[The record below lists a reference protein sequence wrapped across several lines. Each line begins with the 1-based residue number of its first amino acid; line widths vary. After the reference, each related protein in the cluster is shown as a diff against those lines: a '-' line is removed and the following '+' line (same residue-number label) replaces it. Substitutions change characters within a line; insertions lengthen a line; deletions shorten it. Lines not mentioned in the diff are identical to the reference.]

1 MPTPL
6 GYSKVLL
13 GTETAITGPIY
24 RSLAAPRD
32 AVLQDP
38 ANPDDPFVGL
48 TRPEAPSL
56 YHSFVRTAQAKGS
69 LPCLGVQPIVD
80 DVAQP
85 FEWLTYEQVA
95 TRVTNSAA
103 GMMHLDLLPV
113 IGGEGG
119 NRMLAIYMKNSID
132 WVVAEYAA
140 YSFSAVVVA
149 LYDTLG
155 PDSTQF
161 ILNQTEI
168 PTIVCTAAE
177 LPKLVQARS
186 KCPYLKNVVISGG
199 CTGDAQFEAECD
211 ARAAGLNVLHL
222 EVIETEGQKHPIAP
236 ELPTGEDMASIMYTS
251 GTTGDP
257 KGAMLT
263 HGGILCVCTAIKDF
277 CFTGGHAFTSESV
290 YLSYLPLA
298 HIMERTSLVNSFSG
312 GSRVG
317 FSQGN
322 PLKLVDDIKAL
333 RPTVFVTVPRLLNR
347 IYDSI
352 TAKMLN
358 GKKSVAFLFT
368 MGVRAKLRRLR
379 RHGTSRHAF
388 WDRLLFH
395 KIRAGLGLDRC
406 KFIISGSAPLSPDVL
421 DFCRIALLATLVEGY
436 GQTETCGGVTA
447 TPFKDLATGFVGAP
461 INAAEIRLESVPDM
475 GYLVT
480 DRTHGEGSAA
490 VPCMGRG
497 EICVRGPTVFKGYFK
512 QPDKTTEVVDAEG
525 WLHTGDVGM
534 WSTLGQLRIID
545 RKKNIFKLSQG
556 EYVAPEKIENVLV
569 TCPSVAQIFVA
580 GDSFHSH
587 VVGIIVPDEPAIRLV
602 AKANGL
608 LNATFRELCDHDL
621 IRGIVKKEIEEAS
634 KRAKLAGFERV
645 REIYLHHDLFTVD
658 NELLTPTFKLRRGDA
673 QKLFK
678 SELDRMYVLTGDSV
692 VKTTIPDIK

>member
-1 MPTPL
+1 MPKPL
-6 GYSKVLL
+6 GYSKVLV
-13 GTETAITGPIY
+13 GTETATTGPIY
-24 RSLAAPRD
+24 RSLTPAQD

-38 ANPDDPFVGL
+38 ANPDDPFLGL

-56 YHSFVRTAQAKGS
+56 YHNLILTVQKDPA
-69 LPCLGVQPIVD
+69 LPCLGIQPIVD
-80 DVAQP
+80 GVVQP
-85 FEWLTYEQVA
+85 FEWLTYEQVG
-95 TRVTNSAA
+95 TRVTHAGA
-103 GMMHLDLLPV
+103 GMMRLDLLPRV
-113 IGGEGG
+113 DGEDGD
-119 NRMLAIYMKNSID
+119 RMLAIYMKNSID
-132 WVVAEYAA
+132 WIVVEYAA

-161 ILNQTEI
+161 ILNQTEMT
-168 PTIVCTAAE
+168 TIVCTAAE
-177 LPKLVQARS
+177 LPKLTQIS
-186 KCPYLKNVVISGG
+186 CKCPYLKNVIISGG
-199 CTGDAQFEAECD
+199 CKGDAQFEAECD

-222 EVIETEGQKHPIAP
+222 EVVEAEGQKHPVAVEPPVGDDIA
-236 ELPTGEDMASIMYTS
+236 TIMYTS

-263 HGGILCVCTAIKDF
+263 HAAILCGVKAVKDF
-277 CFTGGHAFTSESV
+277 CVAGGYGFSAGSV

-298 HIMERTSLVNSFSG
+298 HIMERTSLVHSFNV

-352 TAKMLN
+352 TAKMMN
-358 GKKSVAFLFT
+358 GKKSIAFLFSI
-368 MGVRAKLRRLR
+368 GVRTKLRRLR
-379 RHGTSRHAF
+379 RHGMTHHAF
-388 WDRLLFH
+388 WDRLFFR
-395 KIRAGLGLDRC
+395 KIKYGLGLDRC
-406 KFIISGSAPLSPDVL
+406 EFIISGSAPLAPDVL
-421 DFCRIALLATLVEGY
+421 DFIRIALLSTVVEGY
-436 GQTETCGGVTA
+436 GQTESCGGVTA
-447 TPFKDLATGFVGAP
+447 TPFEDLSTGFVGVP
-461 INAAEIRLESVPDM
+461 TTAAEIRLESVPDM

-480 DRTHGEGSAA
+480 DRSHGEGSAT

-497 EICVRGPTVFKGYFK
+497 EVCLRGPLIFKGYYK
-512 QPDKTTEVVDAEG
+512 QPDKTAEAMDASG
-525 WLHTGDVGM
+525 WLHTGDIGL
-534 WSTLGQLRIID
+534 WSPLGQLQIID

-569 TCPSVAQIFVA
+569 TCPSIAQIFVA
-580 GDSFHSH
+580 GDSLHSH
-587 VVGIIVPDEPAIRLV
+587 VVGIIVPDEEEIRLV
-602 AKANGL
+602 AKTNGI

-621 IRGIVKKEIEEAS
+621 IRNAIKKEIEEAS

-645 REIYLHHDLFTVD
+645 REIYLHHDLLSVE

-673 QKLFK
+673 QKRFK
-678 SELDRMYVLTGDSV
+678 NEINHMYECTGDSI
-692 VKTTIPDIK
+692 VKAIPT

>member
-6 GYSKVLL
+6 GYSKVLQ
-13 GTETAITGPIY
+13 GTETDAAGPIY
-24 RSLAAPRD
+24 RSLAQPRD
-32 AVLQDP
+32 AILQDP

-56 YHSFVRTAQAKGS
+56 YHNFIRTAESYPALQ
-69 LPCLGVQPIVD
+69 CLGVQPLVD
-80 DVAQP
+80 GVAQP
-85 FEWLTYEQVA
+85 FTWLTYEQVA
-95 TRVTNSAA
+95 TRIANAGA
-103 GMMHLDLLPV
+103 GMMHLDLLPRV
-113 IGGEGG
+113 GDDESD
-119 NRMLAIYMKNSID
+119 RMLAVYMKNSID
-132 WVVAEYAA
+132 WVVVEYAA

-155 PDSTQF
+155 ADSTQY

-168 PTIVCTAAE
+168 STIVCTAAE
-177 LPKLVQARS
+177 LPKLTQIS
-186 KCPYLKNVVISGG
+186 SNCPYLKTVIISGG
-199 CTGDAQFEAECD
+199 STGDAQFEAECD
-211 ARAAGLNVLHL
+211 ASGAGLNVLHL
-222 EVIETEGQKHPIAP
+222 EIVESEGHKHPMPAEP
-236 ELPTGEDMASIMYTS
+236 PTGDDMATIMYTS

-257 KGAMLT
+257 KGVMLT
-263 HGGILCVCTAIKDF
+263 HAGILSGCAAVKDF
-277 CFTGGHAFTSESV
+277 CIAGGHAFSSGSV

-298 HIMERTSLVNSFSG
+298 HILERTSHVHSFSV
-312 GSRVG
+312 GSRIG
-317 FSQGN
+317 FSQNN

-368 MGVRAKLRRLR
+368 TGVRTKIRRLR
-379 RHGTSRHAF
+379 RRGIARHAF
-388 WDRLLFH
+388 WDRLLFR

-406 KFIISGSAPLSPDVL
+406 EFIISGSAPLAPEVL
-421 DFCRIALLATLVEGY
+421 DFCRIALLATVVEGY

-447 TPFKDLATGFVGAP
+447 TPFHDLSTGFVGTP
-461 INAAEIRLESVPDM
+461 NTAAEIRLESVPDM
-475 GYLVT
+475 GYLVM
-480 DRTHGEGSAA
+480 DRSHGEGSAA

-497 EICVRGPTVFKGYFK
+497 EICVRGPLVFKGYYK
-512 QPDKTTEVVDAEG
+512 QPDKTAEAMDASG
-525 WLHTGDVGM
+525 WLHTGDIGL
-534 WSTLGQLRIID
+534 WSPLGQLRIID

-569 TCPSVAQIFVA
+569 TCPSIGQIFVD

-587 VVGIIVPDEPAIRLV
+587 VVAIVVPDEAVIRLV

-608 LNATFRELCDHDL
+608 LNASFRELCDHDS
-621 IRGIVKKEIEEAS
+621 IRGTVKKEIEEAS

-645 REIYLHHDLFTVD
+645 REIYLHHELFTVD
-658 NELLTPTFKLRRGDA
+658 NELLTPTFKLRRADA
-673 QKLFK
+673 QRRFK
-678 SELDRMYVLTGDSV
+678 NEIAHMYELTGDSI
-692 VKTTIPDIK
+692 VKGIPDIK

>member
-1 MPTPL
+1 MPKPL

-13 GTETAITGPIY
+13 GTETATTGPIY
-24 RSLAAPRD
+24 RSLAAPLD

-48 TRPEAPSL
+48 TRPEVPSL
-56 YHSFVRTAQAKGS
+56 YHSFIRTVQTKGS
-69 LPCLGVQPIVD
+69 LPCLGVQPLVD
-80 DVAQP
+80 NVAQP
-85 FEWLTYEQVA
+85 FAWLTYDQVSH
-95 TRVTNSAA
+95 RVTNAGA
-103 GMMHLDLLPV
+103 GMMRLNLLPR
-113 IGGEGG
+113 IGGEDGD
-119 NRMLAIYMKNSID
+119 RMLAIYMKNSID
-132 WVVAEYAA
+132 WVVVDHAA
-140 YSFSAVVVA
+140 YSYSAVVVA

-161 ILNQTEI
+161 ILNQTEVA
-168 PTIVCTAAE
+168 TIVCTAAE
-177 LPKLVQARS
+177 LPKLTLVCS
-186 KCPYLKNVVISGG
+186 TCPHLKNVVISGG
-199 CTGDAQFEAECD
+199 CTGDAQFEAESD

-222 EVIETEGQKHPIAP
+222 EVVETEGQKHPIAP
-236 ELPTGEDMASIMYTS
+236 ELPNGDDVATIMYTS

-263 HGGILCVCTAIKDF
+263 HSAILCGCTAVKVF
-277 CFTGGHAFTSESV
+277 VAAGGHAFTTESV

-298 HIMERTSLVNSFSG
+298 HILERTALVHSFSV

-317 FSQGN
+317 FSQNN
-322 PLKLVDDIKAL
+322 PLKLVDDMKAL
-333 RPTVFVTVPRLLNR
+333 RPTVFITVPRLLNR

-368 MGVRAKLRRLR
+368 TGVRTKLRRLR
-379 RHGTSRHAF
+379 RYGITHHAL
-388 WDRLLFH
+388 WDRLLFR

-406 KFIISGSAPLSPDVL
+406 EFIISGSAPLAPDVL
-421 DFCRIALLATLVEGY
+421 DFCRIALLATIVEGY

-447 TPFKDLATGFVGAP
+447 TPFEDLSTGFVGTP
-461 INAAEIRLESVPDM
+461 NSAAEIRLESVPDM

-497 EICVRGPTVFKGYFK
+497 EICVRGPLLFKGYFK
-512 QPDKTTEVVDAEG
+512 QPDKTAEAMDANG
-525 WLHTGDVGM
+525 WLHTGDVGL
-534 WSTLGQLRIID
+534 WSSLGQLRIID

-569 TCPSVAQIFVA
+569 TCPSIAQIFVA

-587 VVGIIVPDEPAIRLV
+587 VVGIIVPDEPAIRLM
-602 AKANGL
+602 AKMNGL
-608 LNATFRELCDHDL
+608 LNATFRELCDHDV
-621 IRGIVKKEIEEAS
+621 IRSIVKKEIEEAS

-645 REIYLHHDLFTVD
+645 REIYLHHDLFSVD
-658 NELLTPTFKLRRGDA
+658 NELLTPTFKLRRADA
-673 QKLFK
+673 QKRFK
-678 SELDRMYVLTGDSV
+678 NEIDHMYVLTGDSV
-692 VKTTIPDIK
+692 VKTVIPDLK